1 MDKHSKIY
9 VAGHRGMVGG
19 ALVRKLEA
27 DGYTNIITRSRAELD
42 LTLQADV
49 SAFYEAEQPDVVIV
63 ASAKVGGIH
72 ANSTYPAEFIYD
84 NLMIECNLIHG
95 AYKSGSERLL
105 FLGSSCIYPRMA
117 NQPIQESELLTG
129 SLEPTNEPYA
139 VAKIAGIKL
148 CESYNRQYGT
158 DYRSVMPTSHVIPG
172 LIRRFHEAKV
182 AGAAEVAVWGTGKV
196 MREFLFVDDLAA
208 ACVGVLELSKAA
220 YDQHTQPTLSHI
232 NVGTGEDIT
241 IATLAN
247 TISNVVGFEGSVVF
261 DTSKPDGPPRKLV
274 DTSLL
279 REFGVNQSR
288 PLEQG
293 LNESYQDFLS
303 SEKVR
308 AS

>member
-1 MDKHSKIY
+1 M
-9 VAGHRGMVGG
+9 
-19 ALVRKLEA
+19 
-27 DGYTNIITRSRAELD
+27 
-42 LTLQADV
+42 
-49 SAFYEAEQPDVVIV
+49 
-63 ASAKVGGIH
+63 
-72 ANSTYPAEFIYD
+72 
-84 NLMIECNLIHG
+84 
-95 AYKSGSERLL
+95 
-105 FLGSSCIYPRMA
+105 
-117 NQPIQESELLTG
+117 
-129 SLEPTNEPYA
+129 
-139 VAKIAGIKL
+139 
-148 CESYNRQYGT
+148 
-158 DYRSVMPTSHVIPG
+158 IPG